1 MRGPLYKKQFSDG
14 MCTMSKKTN
23 SMEDQLRLAIKE
35 SGMPQNRIC
44 RAARMDE
51 GTLSCFMLGKQ
62 ESMRLKTAQ
71 RLARVLGLALVLE
84 TGPKMRIPAA
94 PAPKAKKK
102 KVAKKKTA
110 KKKAAK
116 KKVAKKKTAKKK
128 VAKKKAKKAKR
139 RR

>member
-1 MRGPLYKKQFSDG
+1 

-84 TGPKMRIPAA
+84 TGPKMKLPAA
-94 PAPKAKKK
+94 PAPKPKK
-102 KVAKKKTA
+102 KV
-110 KKKAAK
+110 AK
-116 KKVAKKKTAKKK
+116 KKVAKKKAAKKVAKKK
-128 VAKKKAKKAKR
+128 VAKKKAKKAKKR
-139 RR
+139 R